1 MQAIL
6 KYLQNQGYGTV
17 DESYY
22 SYIRNWFAWY
32 KGKVQKFHTYRQ
44 YNGMRRVCRERKS
57 LGMAKKV
64 AEDWANL
71 ELNEKVTIAVDN
83 KILDEKLRN
92 VLDKNNFW
100 VRGNQLIEM
109 AYALGTG
116 AIVEYLEKEGIKMD
130 FIRAGMIY
138 PLSWDNGEISECA
151 FGSERTNGKQKLVYL
166 NIHRKDES
174 GNYVIENKMFIRN
187 KDVLTPTELPPNIE
201 EVVQTNSSTKLFQI
215 IKPNIANNFEPDCP
229 MGISVFANAIDI
241 LEGIDLVYDSYCNE
255 FRLGKKRLIVPM
267 TMAKVQMQEDGT
279 IKPLFDDNDTEF
291 FAYETGAGNN
301 AEKAQTLQEINMEL
315 RAEAHEQAIKTML
328 GLLSAKCGLGNDR
341 FNFERG
347 NLKTATE
354 VISDKSELYQNLKK
368 HEIILEKSIKDMV
381 RAIASLSN
389 MKGDFKIEVNFDDS
403 IIVDAEA
410 ERQRFMQEIRDG
422 LRQKYE
428 YRMEYLGE
436 SEEEAKAKVQAEE
449 IGFPVEE

>member
-1 MQAIL
+1 M
-6 KYLQNQGYGTV
+6 K
-17 DESYY
+17 
-22 SYIRNWFAWY
+22 
-32 KGKVQKFHTYRQ
+32 
-44 YNGMRRVCRERKS
+44 RVCRERKS

-83 KILDEKLRN
+83 KSLDEKLRD

-116 AIVEYLEKEGIKMD
+116 AIVEYLEKEEVKMD

-138 PLSWDNGEISECA
+138 PLSWDNGEVTECA
-151 FGSERTNGKQKLVYL
+151 FGSERTKGKQKLVYL
-166 NIHRKDES
+166 NIHRKNEA

-187 KDVLTPTELPPNIE
+187 KDIFTPTELPPNVE
-201 EVVQTNSSTKLFQI
+201 AVVPTGSSTKLFQI
-215 IKPNIANNFEPDCP
+215 IKPNIANNLEPDCP
-229 MGISVFANAIDI
+229 MGISVYANAIDI
-241 LEGIDLVYDSYCNE
+241 LEGVDLVYDSYCNE

-279 IKPLFDDNDTEF
+279 IRPLFDDNDTEF
-291 FAYETGAGNN
+291 FAYETSGGSSD
-301 AEKAQTLQEINMEL
+301 KAQTLQEINMEL

-341 FNFERG
+341 FDFERG

-368 HEIILEKSIKDMV
+368 HEIILEKAIKDMV
-381 RAIASLSN
+381 RAVASLTGMN
-389 MKGDFKIEVNFDDS
+389 EDFQIEVNFDDS

-436 SEEEAKAKVQAEE
+436 SEEEAKAKVQTEE
-449 IGFPVEE
+449 IRFPVEE